1 VKYVDWNAAKNEI
14 LKTERGISFED
25 VMAAFVEEG
34 LLDIIKHPNEQKYSH
49 QKMIIVNVDDYVYL
63 VPFVEDDEK
72 IFLKTI
78 LPSREATKR
87 YLIQK
92 AKK

>member
-1 VKYVDWNAAKNEI
+1 MDWNAAKNEI
-14 LKTERGISFED
+14 LKAERGISFED
-25 VMAAFVEEG
+25 VMAAFIEDG
-34 LLDIIKHPNEQKYSH
+34 LLDIVKHPNEKKYSH
-49 QKMIIVNVDDYVYL
+49 QKMIIVNVNDYVYL

-78 LPSREATKR
+78 VPSREATKL
-87 YLIQK
+87 YLIQS